1 MLDRQNKKWRMATVF
16 GLSALAAV
24 SAPAFAEDKPP
35 REAIIIVSGEGE
47 ASVSP
52 DMAMVNLSVV
62 RMEKTARAALDAN
75 NTAMTA
81 VIDAMKK
88 AGIAPRDIQTS
99 GFSIDTLYEYPQDD
113 KGVALPPV
121 LRGYQV
127 SNGLTLRI
135 RDLAKIGDIMDQ
147 AVTLGVNQGGGITF
161 TNDNPKATIEA
172 ARKAAMED
180 AMAKASLLTQT
191 AGVKLGRVIEISE
204 GGPRP
209 MPQPVAMA
217 MMKEAAAPQADRV
230 PVEAGENSY
239 RITVNVT
246 FGIQQ

>member
-1 MLDRQNKKWRMATVF
+1 MHTTRNKNGMMATII

-24 SAPAFAEDKPP
+24 SAPAFAEEKPL
-35 REAIIIVSGEGE
+35 REAIIVVSGEGD
-47 ASVSP
+47 ATVRP
-52 DMAMVNLSVV
+52 DMAMVSLSVV
-62 RMEKTARAALDAN
+62 RLEKTAREALDAN

-81 VIDAMKK
+81 VIDAMKT

-99 GFSIDTLYEYPQDD
+99 GFSIDALYDYPQDD
-113 KGVALPPV
+113 KGNALPPV

-135 RDLAKIGDIMDQ
+135 RDLAKVGDIMDQ
-147 AVTLGVNQGGGITF
+147 AVTLGVNQGGGISF
-161 TNDNPKATIEA
+161 TNDDPKATIEA

-180 AMAKASLLTQT
+180 AMAKAKLLTQT

-230 PVEAGENSY
+230 PVEAGENNY
-239 RITVNVT
+239 HITVNVT
-246 FGIQQ
+246 FGIDQ

>member
-1 MLDRQNKKWRMATVF
+1 MRCERNKKWMMATVI
-16 GLSALAAV
+16 GLSALGAV

-35 REAIIIVSGEGE
+35 REAVIIVSGEGE
-47 ASVSP
+47 ASVTP
-52 DMAMVNLSVV
+52 DMALVSLSVV

-75 NTAMTA
+75 NAAMSA

-99 GFSIDTLYEYPQDD
+99 GFSMDALYDYPQDD

-135 RDLAKIGDIMDQ
+135 RDLTKIGNIMDQ
-147 AVTLGVNQGGGITF
+147 AVTLGVNQGGGIAF

-180 AMAKASLLTQT
+180 AMAKARLLTQT

-204 GGPRP
+204 GGPPP

-217 MMKEAAAPQADRV
+217 MTKMAAASEADRV
-230 PVEAGENSY
+230 PVEAGENRY
-239 RITVNVT
+239 HITVNVT
-246 FGIQQ
+246 FGINQ